1 MRFGKAAQ
9 LLVLLMASGECSAIA
24 GSGAGHK
31 QDAPAHN
38 SGRSSWSMEKKS
50 SGNNDGQWQADPER
64 GWVRSDEPRNQKD
77 QRTSA
82 KQNSDK
88 KPKQGKHNK
97 WFF

>member
-1 MRFGKAAQ
+1 MRVGKAARV
-9 LLVLLMASGECSAIA
+9 LVLLMASGEFITIA
-24 GSGAGHK
+24 GHAAGHK

-50 SGNNDGQWQADPER
+50 SGHNDSQWQADPER
-64 GWVRSDEPRNQKD
+64 GWVRSDEPRTPKD

-82 KQNSDK
+82 KPNSDK
-88 KPKQGKHNK
+88 KTKQEKHNK

>member
-1 MRFGKAAQ
+1 MRFGKAAW
-9 LLVLLMASGECSAIA
+9 LLVLLMASGEISTTA
-24 GSGAGHK
+24 SHGAGHK

-64 GWVRSDEPRNQKD
+64 GWVRSDEPRNQKN

-82 KQNSDK
+82 KQNGDK
-88 KPKQGKHNK
+88 KSKQEKHNK

>member
-1 MRFGKAAQ
+1 MRFGKTAR
-9 LLVLLMASGECSAIA
+9 LFVLLMASGEFSTIA
-24 GSGAGHK
+24 SHAAGQK
-31 QDAPAHN
+31 DAPAHN

-50 SGNNDGQWQADPER
+50 SGNNEGWQADPER

-77 QRTSA
+77 QRNSA
-82 KQNSDK
+82 KQNGDK